1 MERYSRKIEKEENGV
16 LINEK
21 NENSTENKGETS
33 RETEIRSTDMTWRET
48 DQDGREETGRETE
61 RPGGQSIGTLP
72 CVLISKMR
80 RHCLYDRVGS
90 YAQITGSPTNH
101 HRVQTHMQKQRDF
114 IQV

>member
-1 MERYSRKIEKEENGV
+1 MRKMRTAQRMQERHLERQRSGV
-16 LINEK
+16 QIRP
-21 NENSTENKGETS
+21 GE
-33 RETEIRSTDMTWRET
+33 RQK